1 MDENRIKK
9 EGKERSTILQGD
21 DNKVVV
27 VALFKNGVNR
37 CRANRVNGLDVVSV
51 FFRAL
56 SRLIDE
62 VCHVK
67 VMDGHVD
74 QNAAVFRGLLDV
86 RRIERRVA
94 RRNADNLRTT
104 ELSRRDCGLQLRE
117 VVVETAVE
125 ANLEFHVCCFDR
137 GNHLLGLI
145 DAVGDRLFAK
155 DVLTSLRGS
164 KRNLSK
170 HITS

>member
-1 MDENRIKK
+1 MNGHNLMGKNNTTITLPIEEERRRNGRKSNK
-9 EGKERSTILQGD
+9 ETNEGKERGAILQGD

-37 CRANRVNGLDVVSV
+37 CRADRVNGLDVVSV

-74 QNAAVFRGLLDV
+74 QNAAVLRGLLDV

-104 ELSRRDCGLQLRE
+104 ELS
-117 VVVETAVE
+117 
-125 ANLEFHVCCFDR
+125 
-137 GNHLLGLI
+137 
-145 DAVGDRLFAK
+145 
-155 DVLTSLRGS
+155 
-164 KRNLSK
+164 
-170 HITS
+170 